1 MNRAA
6 IKFLRIKVFLTNLN
20 ANFKKA
26 LRSVKK
32 FLEIGKNQNDQI
44 QNSVNTEKGEKTV
57 DIERFFLLIMRC
69 GK

>member
-1 MNRAA
+1 M
-6 IKFLRIKVFLTNLN
+6 
-20 ANFKKA
+20 
-26 LRSVKK
+26 
-32 FLEIGKNQNDQI
+32 EIGKNQNDQI